1 MGKMADS
8 GDVSEC
14 FSMSF
19 WHVLTDLGLDR
30 WSLQD
35 GRIPEGAGHSGSSV
49 EVILRYSDAVGL
61 GWDPGIC
68 ILNQH
73 PPPLLDSGVAGPW
86 TTTLKNSAPGISG
99 SL

>member
-1 MGKMADS
+1 MEKMADS
-8 GDVSEC
+8 GNVSER

-30 WSLQD
+30 WSLED
-35 GRIPEGAGHSGSSV
+35 GRIPEGAGQSGSSV
-49 EVILRYSDAVGL
+49 GVILRYSDAVGL

-73 PPPLLDSGVAGPW
+73 PPPLP
-86 TTTLKNSAPGISG
+86 
-99 SL
+99 SLILE

>member
-1 MGKMADS
+1 M
-8 GDVSEC
+8 
-14 FSMSF
+14 
-19 WHVLTDLGLDR
+19 LTDLGLDR
-30 WSLQD
+30 WSLED
-35 GRIPEGAGHSGSSV
+35 GRIPEGAGQSGSSV
-49 EVILRYSDAVGL
+49 GVILRYSDAVGL

-73 PPPLLDSGVAGPW
+73 PPPPLLDSGIAGPW